1 MKLRIAK
8 SAVADLQAIQAYDK
22 EQGVPR
28 IGNDFVAAILQRI
41 EILQPHPDA
50 GRVVAE
56 FNQEN
61 IRELIHAP
69 FRLVYIRQ
77 ADEIVLIR
85 VWRSERLLA
94 LPDSEL

>member
-8 SAVADLQAIQAYDK
+8 SAVTDLQAIQAQYKD
-22 EQGVPR
+22 QGVPH
-28 IGNDFVAAILQRI
+28 IGNDFVTAIVQHI

-61 IRELIHAP
+61 IRELTHTP
-69 FRLVYIRQ
+69 FRLVYLRQ
-77 ADEIVLIR
+77 AQEIVFIR
-85 VWRSERLLA
+85 VWRSERLPA
-94 LPDSEL
+94 LPDSKI

>member
-8 SAVADLQAIQAYDK
+8 SAVADLQAIQAYYK
-22 EQGVPR
+22 EQGVPH
-28 IGNDFVAAILQRI
+28 IGNDFVAAILRRI

-50 GRVVAE
+50 GRVVPE

-77 ADEIVLIR
+77 AEEIVLIR

-94 LPDSEL
+94 LPDSEI